1 MGIDRRMRKVCP
13 YLGQLTQVPLANARI
28 NSKIGLLHVPSYK
41 LEGVGSGQ
49 QWEEFIL
56 LGLKIQ
62 NLWFWFTK

>member
-1 MGIDRRMRKVCP
+1 MRKVCP
-13 YLGQLTQVPLANARI
+13 YLGQLTQVALANALI
-28 NSKIGLLHVPSYK
+28 NSKVGLLHVSSYK
-41 LEGVGSGQ
+41 VEGVGSGQ